1 MKLLILCLLLVFMI
15 GCAKEPSTPIIDKV
29 EKDGAG
35 DVRTA
40 SAQAIQEWMG
50 KKGADY
56 AIEIWRMCT
65 PVAQSAPAN
74 WRDGTEGRICQAAD
88 TIRLFNFDPK
98 ALKGDPRKYQGGTK

>member
-1 MKLLILCLLLVFMI
+1 MKPQTVLLVLVLLV
-15 GCAKEPSTPIIDKV
+15 GCSKEPSTAIIDKV

-40 SAQAIQEWMG
+40 SAQAIQDWMR
-50 KKGADY
+50 KRGADY

-74 WRDGTEGRICQAAD
+74 WRDSTEGRICQAAD
-88 TIRLFNFDPK
+88 SIRLFNFDPS
-98 ALKGDPRKYQGGTK
+98 AIKGDPRKYQGGTK